1 MHKDLLKKE
10 IQKKKHRRQE
20 EDEMRNF
27 DERER
32 DWIDE
37 DIANLGYAF
46 EVEDYEDDSYYRP
59 EISHE
64 SKSGGK

>member
-1 MHKDLLKKE
+1 
-10 IQKKKHRRQE
+10 
-20 EDEMRNF
+20 MRNF